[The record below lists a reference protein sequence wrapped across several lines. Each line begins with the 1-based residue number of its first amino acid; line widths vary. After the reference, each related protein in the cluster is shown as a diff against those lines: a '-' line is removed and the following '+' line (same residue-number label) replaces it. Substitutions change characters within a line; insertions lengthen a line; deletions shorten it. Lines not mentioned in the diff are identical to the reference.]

1 VVACGPPGGGRNQ
14 VTARFYRHFNI
25 INYVELSDES
35 LCLIFTTI
43 LSNFLSNFDASV
55 LRQATGLVKATVAV
69 YNTILE
75 DLRPTPAKPHYTFNM
90 RDISKVCFVCVVPRL
105 NIICSLTRL
114 CVSSPLLLS
123 SLPSSLSL
131 LSSVSPLLP
140 SSPSPHLFL
149 FCLLPPLYTSCLLS
163 PGVPRLIDG

>member
-1 VVACGPPGGGRNQ
+1 VIFVVACGPPGGGRNQ
-14 VTARFYRHFNI
+14 VTARFYRHFNV

-43 LSNFLSNFDASV
+43 LTNFLSNFDASV

-90 RDISKVCFVCVVPRL
+90 RDISKVRIL
-105 NIICSLTRL
+105 IIT
-114 CVSSPLLLS
+114 LLFYL
-123 SLPSSLSL
+123 
-131 LSSVSPLLP
+131 
-140 SSPSPHLFL
+140 
-149 FCLLPPLYTSCLLS
+149 
-163 PGVPRLIDG
+163 

>member
-1 VVACGPPGGGRNQ
+1 MSSFTICLLESHTVLIHLYSYSNCNDNIYFLSDVIFVVACGPPGGGRNQ

-43 LSNFLSNFDASV
+43 LTNFLSNFDAGV
-55 LRQATGLVKATVAV
+55 LRQAAGLVKATVAV

-90 RDISKVCFVCVVPRL
+90 RDISKVKRVMIVIKSYCLYRTVM
-105 NIICSLTRL
+105 II
-114 CVSSPLLLS
+114 
-123 SLPSSLSL
+123 
-131 LSSVSPLLP
+131 
-140 SSPSPHLFL
+140 
-149 FCLLPPLYTSCLLS
+149 LY
-163 PGVPRLIDG
+163 